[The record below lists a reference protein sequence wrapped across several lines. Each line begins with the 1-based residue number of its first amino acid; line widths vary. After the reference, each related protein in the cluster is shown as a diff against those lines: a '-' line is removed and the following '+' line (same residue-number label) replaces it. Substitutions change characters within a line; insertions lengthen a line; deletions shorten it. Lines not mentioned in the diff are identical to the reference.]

1 MIRSYCFDTEKDWD
15 EGIHL
20 LLFAVRESIQESL
33 GFSPFE
39 LVFGHSVRGPLK
51 LLKETFLSN
60 DETPSNLLQYVSDFR
75 NRLSRACEVARSNLK
90 KSQGKMKARY
100 DNHVIDR
107 KFKPGDKVL
116 ALLPIPGRPL
126 QARYFGPYTIDKKT
140 SDLNYIINT
149 PGRRKN
155 KQMCHINML
164 KEYFDRD
171 SSISKPI
178 TVVNAVPQQ
187 SNVFEPE
194 VNSDFIDKSD
204 PGPSKLENSDIL
216 RNLNSKLCHLEP
228 SQQEELKQLIHEYE
242 HLFPDIPTRTD
253 KIYHDVI
260 VEDSKPVK
268 QHPYRMNPLKQK
280 NLQDE
285 VKYLLENDF
294 IEPSQSNYSSPCILV
309 PKSNGTYRMCTDY
322 RKVNSVTKTDSFPI
336 PRIDDCIDKVGN
348 SKYVTKFDLLKG
360 FWQVPLTDRAKE
372 VSAFA
377 TPNGL
382 YQYKVMPF
390 GMKNSPATFQRLV
403 NNVICGLDGCDAYI
417 DDVIIYSDSWS
428 DHLQRIRQ
436 FFDRLSKAKLT
447 VNLAKTEFCHASVTF
462 LGHLVGQG
470 QVKPLEAKVNA
481 ISEFPVPECKRQ
493 LMRFLGMAGYYRKFC
508 KNFSGIAEP
517 LTNLLKKST
526 KFKWNDKCQDAFDR
540 LKAILKSAPVLLA
553 PDFDKCF
560 KLAVDASDVGIGAV
574 LLQEDN
580 NGIDHPVCYFSK
592 KFNKHQKN
600 YSTIEKECLA
610 LILAIQQF
618 QVYLTSSTSP
628 IVVFSDHNPLSFLH
642 KLRIK
647 DY

>member
-1 MIRSYCFDTEKDWD
+1 MHELGIKQYRSSAYHPESQGALERFHQTLKNIRSYSFDTEKDWD

-20 LLFAVRESIQESL
+20 LLFAVRESVQESL

-51 LLKETFLSN
+51 LLKEKFLSN
-60 DETPSNLLQYVSDFR
+60 DETPLNLLQYVSDFR

-90 KSQGKMKARY
+90 TSQGKMKARY

-155 KQMCHINML
+155 KQMCHVNML
-164 KEYFDRD
+164 KQYFDRD

-178 TVVNAVPQQ
+178 TVVNTVPQE

-194 VNSDFIDKSD
+194 VHSDFIDKSD

-216 RNLNSKLCHLEP
+216 RNLNNKLSHLEP

-260 VEDSKPVK
+260 VEDSKPIK

-280 NLQDE
+280 YLRDE

-382 YQYKVMPF
+382 YKYKVMPF

-428 DHLQRIRQ
+428 DHLQSIRK

-447 VNLAKTEFCHASVTF
+447 VNLAKTECCHATVTF

-481 ISEFPVPECKRQ
+481 ISEFPVPKCKRQ

-592 KFNKHQKN
+592 KFNKH
-600 YSTIEKECLA
+600 
-610 LILAIQQF
+610 
-618 QVYLTSSTSP
+618 
-628 IVVFSDHNPLSFLH
+628 
-642 KLRIK
+642 
-647 DY
+647 

>member
-1 MIRSYCFDTEKDWD
+1 MSSDLVTGLVVIGISPSLPFTGVHLLLGNDLAGDKVVVNPLVTDTPNIGQTDDPIEQEIPDLYPSCAVTRAMAKRAILKNSNSDIDLTDTFIGQYFNNEIKKSLDPSLSDTQTDSSMSCHSPPRSLDQGHDTLSKSQLIQEQQTDPEISKLIFRALPEISQVPMCYYIKNGILMRKWRPFDVPADDEWAVYHQIVVPKSYRHEILSIAHESPMSGHLGINKTYHKIINHFYWPGLKSDVSKYCKTCHTCQMVGKPNQTIPKAQLQPIPAFDQTLKNMIRSYCFDTEKDWD

-20 LLFAVRESIQESL
+20 LLLAVRESVQESL

-51 LLKETFLSN
+51 LLKEKFLSN
-60 DETPSNLLQYVSDFR
+60 DETPLNLLQYVSDFR

-90 KSQGKMKARY
+90 TSQGKMKARY
-100 DNHVIDR
+100 DNHDIDR

-155 KQMCHINML
+155 KQMCHVNML

-171 SSISKPI
+171 CSISKPI
-178 TVVNAVPQQ
+178 TVVNTVPQE

-216 RNLNSKLCHLEP
+216 KNLNNKLSHLEP

-260 VEDSKPVK
+260 VEDSKPIK

-280 NLQDE
+280 HLQDE

-360 FWQVPLTDRAKE
+360 FW
-372 VSAFA
+372 
-377 TPNGL
+377 
-382 YQYKVMPF
+382 
-390 GMKNSPATFQRLV
+390 
-403 NNVICGLDGCDAYI
+403 
-417 DDVIIYSDSWS
+417 
-428 DHLQRIRQ
+428 
-436 FFDRLSKAKLT
+436 
-447 VNLAKTEFCHASVTF
+447 
-462 LGHLVGQG
+462 
-470 QVKPLEAKVNA
+470 
-481 ISEFPVPECKRQ
+481 
-493 LMRFLGMAGYYRKFC
+493 
-508 KNFSGIAEP
+508 
-517 LTNLLKKST
+517 
-526 KFKWNDKCQDAFDR
+526 
-540 LKAILKSAPVLLA
+540 
-553 PDFDKCF
+553 
-560 KLAVDASDVGIGAV
+560 
-574 LLQEDN
+574 
-580 NGIDHPVCYFSK
+580 
-592 KFNKHQKN
+592 
-600 YSTIEKECLA
+600 
-610 LILAIQQF
+610 
-618 QVYLTSSTSP
+618 
-628 IVVFSDHNPLSFLH
+628 
-642 KLRIK
+642 
-647 DY
+647 

>member
-1 MIRSYCFDTEKDWD
+1 MVGKPNQTIPKAPLQPIPAFDEPFSRILIDCVGPLPRTKSGNEYLLTIMCTSTRFPEAIPLRNIKTKSIVKALIKFFTFVGLPKSVQSDQGSNFMSGIFQQVMHELGIKQYRSSAYHPESQGALERFHQTLKNMIRSYCFDTEKDWD

-20 LLFAVRESIQESL
+20 LLFAVRESVQESL

-51 LLKETFLSN
+51 LLKEKFLSN
-60 DETPSNLLQYVSDFR
+60 DETPLNLLQYVFDFR

-90 KSQGKMKARY
+90 TSQGKMKARY

-149 PGRRKN
+149 PGRRKF
-155 KQMCHINML
+155 KQMCHVNML
-164 KEYFDRD
+164 KQYFDRD

-178 TVVNAVPQQ
+178 TVVNTVPQE

-194 VNSDFIDKSD
+194 VNSDFIDKSN
-204 PGPSKLENSDIL
+204 PGQSKLENSDIL
-216 RNLNSKLCHLEP
+216 RNLNNKLSHLEP
-228 SQQEELKQLIHEYE
+228 SQQEELKQLIHEYR

-260 VEDSKPVK
+260 VEDSKPIK

-280 NLQDE
+280 YLQDE

-309 PKSNGTYRMCTDY
+309 PKSHGTYRMCTDY

-390 GMKNSPATFQRLV
+390 GMKNSPATFERLV
-403 NNVICGLDGCDAYI
+403 NNIICGLDGCDAYI

-428 DHLQRIRQ
+428 DHL
-436 FFDRLSKAKLT
+436 
-447 VNLAKTEFCHASVTF
+447 
-462 LGHLVGQG
+462 
-470 QVKPLEAKVNA
+470 
-481 ISEFPVPECKRQ
+481 
-493 LMRFLGMAGYYRKFC
+493 
-508 KNFSGIAEP
+508 
-517 LTNLLKKST
+517 
-526 KFKWNDKCQDAFDR
+526 
-540 LKAILKSAPVLLA
+540 
-553 PDFDKCF
+553 
-560 KLAVDASDVGIGAV
+560 
-574 LLQEDN
+574 
-580 NGIDHPVCYFSK
+580 
-592 KFNKHQKN
+592 
-600 YSTIEKECLA
+600 
-610 LILAIQQF
+610 
-618 QVYLTSSTSP
+618 
-628 IVVFSDHNPLSFLH
+628 
-642 KLRIK
+642 
-647 DY
+647 